1 MRVKTSVASKRRK
14 KRLLKQTKGFWGQR
28 KNVYRRAKETLLRSL
43 AFSYRDRK
51 AKKRT
56 MRSLWISRI
65 NAALREEGLTY
76 SKFIHSLKVKEI
88 DLDSQLNK
96 LGETFLRMNKAERE
110 VVKDLLRRSGLFD
123 K

>member
-1 MRVKTSVASKRRK
+1 MRVKTSVARKQRK

-28 KNVYRRAKETLLRSL
+28 SNVFRRAKETVLRGM
-43 AFSYRDRK
+43 AYSYRDRR

-56 MRSLWISRI
+56 LRSLWITRI

-76 SKFIHSLKVKEI
+76 SKFIHSLK
-88 DLDSQLNK
+88 LNK
-96 LGETFLRMNKAERE
+96 IEFDRKILSELAMNHPEKF
-110 VVKDLLRRSGLFD
+110 KDLISSI

>member
-28 KNVYRRAKETLLRSL
+28 KNV
-43 AFSYRDRK
+43 YRDRK

-88 DLDSQLNK
+88 DLDRRVLAELAINHPDKFKQLIQSIN
-96 LGETFLRMNKAERE
+96 
-110 VVKDLLRRSGLFD
+110 
-123 K
+123 

>member
-1 MRVKTSVASKRRK
+1 MRVKTSVARKQRK

-28 KNVYRRAKETLLRSL
+28 SNVFRRAKETVLRGM
-43 AFSYRDRK
+43 AYSYRDRR

-56 MRSLWISRI
+56 LRSLWITRI

-76 SKFIHSLKVKEI
+76 SKFIHSLKLKKIE
-88 DLDSQLNK
+88 LDRKILSELA
-96 LGETFLRMNKAERE
+96 MNHPEKF
-110 VVKDLLRRSGLFD
+110 KDLISSI

>member
-1 MRVKTSVASKRRK
+1 MRVKTTVPSKRRK
-14 KRLLKQTKGFWGQR
+14 NKLLKQTKGFWGQR

-65 NAALREEGLTY
+65 NAALREEGFTY
-76 SKFIHSLKVKEI
+76 SKFMHTLKTKDIH
-88 DLDSQLNK
+88 LDRKILAEMASEHPEKFKQLLNSI
-96 LGETFLRMNKAERE
+96 N
-110 VVKDLLRRSGLFD
+110 
-123 K
+123 